1 MFFVEVCAYFT
12 SVVTSH
18 GYFLGINCVTSLIM
32 SPIYNLESVFTG
44 VEHVSTP
51 QSTSHISK
59 GIASSMLHSPI
70 ISSVS
75 NSFKSG

>member
-1 MFFVEVCAYFT
+1 
-12 SVVTSH
+12 
-18 GYFLGINCVTSLIM
+18 M

-59 GIASSMLHSPI
+59 GIAFSMLHSPI